1 MEGPDDDAPA
11 AGEATGPGDAPSAS
25 GGGSSSTA
33 VRELPIVP
41 SEVLSGSGGG
51 GGGGGGGSGSSGP
64 PSAGLPPEAALFD
77 AAFLESV
84 DEDAVSSPAPGSLF
98 KQLFFTRYLLFCF
111 NRSST

>member
-41 SEVLSGSGGG
+41 SEVLSGSGG